1 MDTANIPTTARMMKS
16 QMKTMLITF
25 FDSKGTIHFEFI
37 PYGQSTKLILC
48 GNTEV
53 IMWSCA

>member
-53 IMWSCA
+53 IM